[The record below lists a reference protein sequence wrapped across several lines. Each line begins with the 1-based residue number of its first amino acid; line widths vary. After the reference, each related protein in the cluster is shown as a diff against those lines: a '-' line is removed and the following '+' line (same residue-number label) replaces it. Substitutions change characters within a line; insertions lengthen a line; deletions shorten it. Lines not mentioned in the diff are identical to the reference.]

1 MSKSIGG
8 KDYNPQTLDETLLDL
23 KRIGKGLL
31 VGETADILGLPADLI
46 GLYYDVRYGETPQ
59 GIQSLIDTIGSEA
72 LAKKFMGESFPEFGM
87 NLESAGRVMAPGALL
102 TKAIASARLAARL
115 KDTLPP
121 GGGIGDLATETVGV
135 GRVDD
140 VPRTLAE
147 NLAMTRAD
155 DTGGPKKIGNES
167 VTGEDEFFKDKV
179 DVEARLNV
187 DGTIFSN
194 LINEI
199 AKDGL
204 GIDFT
209 KPKKASEIKEYIE
222 TLPKSIYKS
231 RLNAE
236 ALESGLFRYL
246 ENNPKEIFKSKD
258 DLLDIASLFKPSINV
273 TVGTLKKK
281 QQIQND
287 LQNLVNERNQLDPSD
302 PRVPIL
308 NDQIKLVEYEKDLY
322 DRRNLMSNESAQRIP
337 VGLGGGQ
344 SGNQKALVEED
355 TVHFIFHGD
364 ESDAQLMGKV
374 LESDPN
380 LRTKVD
386 KDFAKVEDYF
396 KSVGNTTALREL
408 TNFKRHGFG
417 FPGYMAHA
425 RAVGVKSPNPNDPM
439 KPFNDLVVNEI
450 QSNQAGVKEISLAR
464 DNKKLKE
471 SIKKLEQKMRL
482 GTISPKDQKTL
493 DLLKRKMNKPVYGDM
508 MTNEKR
514 ADAFQIIKED
524 EKLKTGFFDYSKN
537 RAVLTDNA
545 TKEFN
550 ALQQAET
557 NLDNV
562 EKTMGPFKEA
572 IFKTDSELNE
582 ARMALTDYRRVKNR
596 VKEDLLEYNSVMD
609 VDYEMPKILA
619 SLMNLIEGRKAGQAS
634 PHFSMNE
641 FSKILDYKGN
651 NMEDFARNFRKI
663 SKERYGLEG
672 DLDPL
677 IDIIGGQRP
686 EKTQQRLEN
695 HYRDK
700 DYGMGLE
707 KKSNVK
713 DYDIIDPDMAI
724 DHYEDLTKGV
734 NEGKINRVDFEKFTT
749 SPGTNY
755 TDMPTYSDYV
765 AVKKAVYGDDAF
777 TNKELADR
785 TLSYILNDKER
796 KLELNYL
803 KAQAYNKFINHPK
816 IAQDLESDNILE
828 IATRLEDLRK
838 RQPDFTQLT
847 DSQKLEFEKIQQDFE
862 TDFDMVPSELFLKR
876 GKDDPGS
883 ILQEISKEVMEQW
896 MSGRGNQKPRIYSI
910 QGRTKYI
917 AKKNELSTYLPRMTK
932 SFFKGDKATFDR
944 DEYLDAFDKASNI
957 DSLAVYLATNIARNE
972 LSNAMYPLN
981 AMIAKKNLMNMEQ
994 SIKHL
999 EEVKDAAVDRVQEA
1013 NRRIEEF
1020 DANNDKTQILNELK
1034 SKLPDNL
1041 KDSLDVI
1048 VRHQEGIEKLNE
1060 NPAFSNSKQ
1069 ATELMVHQIINQAR
1083 KLGYDRVIFPNVES
1097 YLKAG
1102 RTGEPIKRKA
1112 YGDPVNKVPYNFAIG
1127 SNVTDALKKYGSSYT
1142 TQPTY
1147 KAFKKGMVTQAN
1159 QPVPPAEVN
1168 FGQQSRQNPVEDDMF
1183 RIIDLN
1189 DKEAAK
1195 KSTLKIPR
1203 MAKGGILNRFRK
1215 AS

>member
-1 MSKSIGG
+1 MAQKV
-8 KDYNPQTLDETLLDL
+8 QTLDETLSDL
-23 KRIGKGLL
+23 KKIGKGLL

-46 GLYYDVRYGETPQ
+46 GLYYDVRYGETPK
-59 GIQSLIDTIGSEA
+59 GIQSLIDTVGSEA

-147 NLAMTRAD
+147 RLAMTRAD

-236 ALESGLFRYL
+236 ALESGMFRYL
-246 ENNPKEIFKSKD
+246 DNNPDEVFKSKD
-258 DLLDIASLFKPSINV
+258 ELMEVATLFKPSINV

-287 LQNLVNERNQLDPSD
+287 LQNLVNERNQLDPAD
-302 PRVPIL
+302 PRIPVL
-308 NDQIKLVEYEKDLY
+308 NDQIKLVEYEKNLY
-322 DRRNLMSNESAQRIP
+322 DDLSSGGKNLMSNESAQRIP

-344 SGNQKALVEED
+344 TGNQKVLVEED
-355 TVHFIFHGD
+355 AVHFVFHGD

-374 LESDPN
+374 IESDPN
-380 LRTKVD
+380 LRTKID
-386 KDFAKVEDYF
+386 KDFVRVEEYF
-396 KSVGNTTALREL
+396 KSVGNTTDLRKLE
-408 TNFKRHGFG
+408 NFKRHGFG

-425 RAVGVKSPNPNDPM
+425 RGVGVKAPNPNNPM
-439 KPFNDLVVNEI
+439 KPFNDLVINEI
-450 QSNQAGVKEISLAR
+450 QSNQAGVKEVSLAR

-482 GTISPKDQKTL
+482 GTISAKDQRTL

-514 ADAFQIIKED
+514 ADVFQIIKED
-524 EKLKTGFFDYSKN
+524 AKLKTGFFDYSKN

-550 ALQQAET
+550 SLQQAET

-572 IFKTDSELNE
+572 MFKTDSELNE
-582 ARMALTDYRRVKNR
+582 ARTVLTDYRRTKNR
-596 VKEDLLEYNSVMD
+596 IKEDLGAFIDVMD

-619 SLMNLIEGRKAGQAS
+619 SLMNLIEGRKAREAA
-634 PHFSMNE
+634 PHFSIDD

-651 NMEDFARNFRKI
+651 NLEDFGRNFRKI
-663 SKERYGLEG
+663 SKERYGFEG

-677 IDIIGGQRP
+677 IDVIGGKRP
-686 EKTQQRLEN
+686 EKTQQRIEN
-695 HYRDK
+695 HFGFDK
-700 DYGMGLE
+700 DYGMGIQ
-707 KKSNVK
+707 KKENVR
-713 DYDIIDPDMAI
+713 DYDIIDPDMTI

-734 NEGKINRVDFEKFTT
+734 NEGKISREDFEKFTT
-749 SPGTNY
+749 SPGTTY
-755 TDMPTYSDYV
+755 TDMPTYGDYV
-765 AVKKAVYGDDAF
+765 AVKKAVYGDNAF
-777 TNKELADR
+777 TNKKLADR
-785 TLSYILNDKER
+785 TLNYILNDKER

-816 IAQDLESDNILE
+816 IAQDLDSDNILE

-862 TDFDMVPSELFLKR
+862 TDFDMIPSELFIKR

-896 MSGRGNQKPRIYSI
+896 MSGRGNQKPRIYST

-917 AKKNELSTYLPRMTK
+917 AKKNEISTYLPRMTK

-957 DSLAVYLATNIARNE
+957 DSLAVFLATSIAKNE

-999 EEVKDAAVDRVQEA
+999 EEVRDAAVDRVQEA
-1013 NRRIEEF
+1013 NRRIEEY
-1020 DANNDKTQILNELK
+1020 DANNDKTQILNDLK
-1034 SKLPDNL
+1034 SKLPDDL
-1041 KDSLDVI
+1041 KDSLDVVI
-1048 VRHQEGIEKLNE
+1048 RHQEGIEKLNE
-1060 NPAFSNSKQ
+1060 NPAFSSSKQ

-1083 KLGYDRVIFPNVES
+1083 KLGYDRVIFPNIES

-1102 RTGEPIKRKA
+1102 RTSEPIKRKA

>member
-1 MSKSIGG
+1 MAQKV
-8 KDYNPQTLDETLLDL
+8 QTLDETLSDL
-23 KRIGKGLL
+23 KKIGKGLL
-31 VGETADILGLPADLI
+31 VGETADILGLPADLM

-59 GIQSLIDTIGSEA
+59 GIQSLIDTVGSEA

-121 GGGIGDLATETVGV
+121 SGGIGDLATETVGV
-135 GRVDD
+135 GRMDD

-222 TLPKSIYKS
+222 TLPKSIFKS

-236 ALESGLFRYL
+236 ALESGMFRYL
-246 ENNPKEIFKSKD
+246 DNNPDEVFKSKD
-258 DLLDIASLFKPSINV
+258 DLLDVASLFKPSINV

-287 LQNLVNERNQLDPSD
+287 LQNLVNERNQLDPAD
-302 PRVPIL
+302 PRVPVL

-374 LESDPN
+374 IETDPN
-380 LRTKVD
+380 LRTKID
-386 KDFAKVEDYF
+386 KDFARVEEYF
-396 KSVGNTTALREL
+396 KAVGNTTDLRKLE
-408 TNFKRHGFG
+408 NFKRHGFG

-425 RAVGVKSPNPNDPM
+425 RGVGVKAPNPNNPM
-439 KPFNDLVVNEI
+439 KPFNDLVINEI
-450 QSNQAGVKEISLAR
+450 QSNQAGVKEVSLAR

-482 GTISPKDQKTL
+482 GTISAKDQRTL

-514 ADAFQIIKED
+514 ADVFQIIKED
-524 EKLKTGFFDYSKN
+524 AKLKTGFFDYSKN
-537 RAVLTDNA
+537 RAALTDNA

-550 ALQQAET
+550 SLQQAET

-562 EKTMGPFKEA
+562 GKTMGPFKEA
-572 IFKTDSELNE
+572 MFKTDSELNE
-582 ARMALTDYRRVKNR
+582 ARTVLTDYRRTKSR
-596 VKEDLLEYNSVMD
+596 IKEDLMKGNNPLINVMD

-619 SLMNLIEGRKAGQAS
+619 SLMNLVEGRKAQQGA
-634 PHFSMNE
+634 PH
-641 FSKILDYKGN
+641 LDVRDYAKMLEYKGN
-651 NMEDFARNFRKI
+651 NMEDFARNFRKL
-663 SKERYGLEG
+663 SKERYGFEG

-677 IDIIGGQRP
+677 IDVIGGQRP

-700 DYGMGLE
+700 DFGMGMG
-707 KKSNVK
+707 KKSFVR
-713 DYDIIDPDMAI
+713 DYDIVDPDMTI

-734 NEGKINRVDFEKFTT
+734 NEGKIDRVDFEKFTSDT
-749 SPGTNY
+749 GTNY
-755 TDMPTYSDYV
+755 TGMPTYSDYV
-765 AVKKAVYGDDAF
+765 TVKKAVYGDDAF
-777 TNKELADR
+777 TNPDLAER
-785 TLSYILNDKER
+785 TLNYILNDKER

-816 IAQDLESDNILE
+816 IAQDLDSDNILE

-847 DSQKLEFEKIQQDFE
+847 DSQKIEFEKIQQDFE
-862 TDFDMVPSELFLKR
+862 TDFDIVPSELFLKR
-876 GKDDPGS
+876 GKGDPGS

-896 MSGRGNQKPRIYSI
+896 MSGRGNQKPRIYAI
-910 QGRTKYI
+910 QGRTKYNSKKDELTTNIPRI
-917 AKKNELSTYLPRMTK
+917 AK

-944 DEYLDAFDKASNI
+944 DEYLDAFDRSSDI
-957 DSLAVYLATNIARNE
+957 DSLAVYLTTNIAKNE

-999 EEVKDAAVDRVQEA
+999 EEVRDAAVDRVQEA
-1013 NRRIEEF
+1013 NRRIEEY
-1020 DANNDKTQILNELK
+1020 DANNDRTQILNDLK
-1034 SKLPDNL
+1034 SKLPDDL
-1041 KDSLDVI
+1041 KDSLDVVI
-1048 VRHQEGIEKLNE
+1048 RHQEGIEKLNE
-1060 NPAFSNSKQ
+1060 NPAFSSSKQ

-1083 KLGYDRVIFPNVES
+1083 KLGYDRVVFPNVES

-1102 RTGEPIKRKA
+1102 RTSEPIKRKA

-1127 SNVTDALKKYGSSYT
+1127 SNVTDSLKKYGSSYT

-1159 QPVPPAEVN
+1159 QPVPPSEVN